1 MAVSLTWG
9 ILFFTNSLTVWN
21 ACILLI
27 LHGMAGALW
36 APPEQL
42 LLEDFVGV
50 EDLPSAIRL
59 NSTARSLGVLAG
71 PVVGSALLLGLGPV
85 RGIWVNIAFYL
96 PLTILMARTKF
107 TGHTRHGI
115 VARERVSALAAVKV
129 FKEVSRDRVLAS
141 MIILAG
147 LGSFFV
153 GSAMQVVMPE
163 IASTTT
169 GLSSGTAYGVLLFAN
184 GLGGVLGGLILEGT
198 GWVRLSVRSALSP
211 PSSTGRRRCSSRV
224 SHDYLIAAPLLI
236 VGGVANLAAL
246 SITQTVVQ
254 LRAPREKKGQVIG
267 VYGVGAN
274 GMRIGSGFTVG
285 LFGAAVGLRTALG
298 LSSTALVRLRALL
311 AVYLAVVA
319 RRDRRGSDQREHSQT
334 RGSEHTVTAIGFVGL
349 GNMGGPRS
357 PGSWW
362 TPAVRFSASTCR
374 PIASAPPARAGRLVA
389 GSAVAAATDLVL
401 LSYRTARS
409 SSRRCWAGRADRRRA
424 RGSLVVDLSTA
435 SPESTRRISARLSEI
450 GVDYLDAGIS
460 GGAAAAEKGALTLMV
475 GGPASALETARPVL
489 EVISARIF
497 HCGDSGACHTTK
509 LLNNFLNA
517 VSLAA
522 TAEVMVAGKKAG
534 LDLEVLLDVITS
546 APASTTPPRTASP
559 RSSRATTSRA
569 G

>member
-1 MAVSLTWG
+1 MCAACGVPTHIPVLDPEPEGDLTLAAPPAAGAPPARSVKFAALRNASCRPYLGGAALAMMADNIEHVITYWVIWEKFHSPALTGFEVISHWLPFLLLSPYFGALADRCDCRKLILWSQALFMAVSLTWG

-27 LHGMAGALW
+27 LHGTAGALW

-96 PLTILMARTKF
+96 PLTILMARTTF

-184 GLGGVLGGLILEGT
+184 GLGGVLGGLLLEGT
-198 GWVRLSVRSALSP
+198 GWIRLSVRSALW
-211 PSSTGRRRCSSRV
+211 STLVYGAASVFFAV

-236 VGGVANLAAL
+236 VGGVANLAAM

-298 LSSTALVRLRALL
+298 LSSTALVVCVALL
-311 AVYLAVVA
+311 AVYLTVVA
-319 RRDRRGSDQREHSQT
+319 RR
-334 RGSEHTVTAIGFVGL
+334 
-349 GNMGGPRS
+349 
-357 PGSWW
+357 
-362 TPAVRFSASTCR
+362 
-374 PIASAPPARAGRLVA
+374 
-389 GSAVAAATDLVL
+389 
-401 LSYRTARS
+401 
-409 SSRRCWAGRADRRRA
+409 
-424 RGSLVVDLSTA
+424 
-435 SPESTRRISARLSEI
+435 
-450 GVDYLDAGIS
+450 
-460 GGAAAAEKGALTLMV
+460 
-475 GGPASALETARPVL
+475 GGPAADQLS
-489 EVISARIF
+489 S
-497 HCGDSGACHTTK
+497 SNQMGA
-509 LLNNFLNA
+509 NA
-517 VSLAA
+517 
-522 TAEVMVAGKKAG
+522 
-534 LDLEVLLDVITS
+534 
-546 APASTTPPRTASP
+546 P
-559 RSSRATTSRA
+559 
-569 G
+569 

>member
-1 MAVSLTWG
+1 MCAACGVPTHIPVLDPEPSSRQPDAAEAPAQSVKFAALRNASCRPYLGGAALAMMADNIEHVITYWVIWEKFHSPALTGFEVISHWLPFLLLSPYFGALADRYDCRKLIQASQALFMTVSLTWG

-59 NSTARSLGVLAG
+59 NSTARALGVLAG

-85 RGIWVNIAFYL
+85 HGIWVNIAFYL

-107 TGHTRHGI
+107 TGHTRNGI
-115 VARERVSALAAVKV
+115 VARERVNALAAVKV
-129 FKEVSRDRVLAS
+129 FREVSRDRVLAS

-163 IASTTT
+163 IAATT
-169 GLSSGTAYGVLLFAN
+169 SGISGGAAYGVLLFAN

-198 GWVRLSVRSALSP
+198 GWVRLSVRSALI
-211 PSSTGRRRCSSRV
+211 STLVYGVASV
-224 SHDYLIAAPLLI
+224 FFALSHDYLIAAPLLI

-298 LSSTALVRLRALL
+298 LSATALVACVLIL
-311 AVYLAVVA
+311 AVYLTVVA
-319 RRDRRGSDQREHSQT
+319 RRDRHPAEAPVS
-334 RGSEHTVTAIGFVGL
+334 A
-349 GNMGGPRS
+349 NPARS
-357 PGSWW
+357 P
-362 TPAVRFSASTCR
+362 VD
-374 PIASAPPARAGRLVA
+374 
-389 GSAVAAATDLVL
+389 DL
-401 LSYRTARS
+401 
-409 SSRRCWAGRADRRRA
+409 
-424 RGSLVVDLSTA
+424 
-435 SPESTRRISARLSEI
+435 
-450 GVDYLDAGIS
+450 
-460 GGAAAAEKGALTLMV
+460 
-475 GGPASALETARPVL
+475 
-489 EVISARIF
+489 
-497 HCGDSGACHTTK
+497 
-509 LLNNFLNA
+509 
-517 VSLAA
+517 
-522 TAEVMVAGKKAG
+522 
-534 LDLEVLLDVITS
+534 TS
-546 APASTTPPRTASP
+546 
-559 RSSRATTSRA
+559 
-569 G
+569 